1 MLRCI
6 ETERAKVLPLLIEA
20 WLVLLVYMYV
30 RFADINECAVD
41 NGGCEDTCVNSEGSY
56 QCRCDVTG
64 FTLAAD
70 GLSCT
75 GEQ

>member
-1 MLRCI
+1 ML
-6 ETERAKVLPLLIEA
+6 
-20 WLVLLVYMYV
+20 LVLSYV
-30 RFADINECAVD
+30 LFADIDECAVD

-70 GLSCT
+70 GLACT